1 VTNSDPVLLLRDLR
15 WSYRLPARGPLQL
28 LGLRPRPAVP
38 VLDGLDLTVHAGEA
52 VGLVGT
58 NGAGKSTTLRLAAGI
73 LRPRH
78 GEVLV
83 RGRVRALL
91 ELGAGFDPSR
101 SGWANACFL
110 ADVLDVDRTVLEAH
124 RDEVEAMVGATL
136 DRELRTYSQGMVLK
150 LAFAVSTL
158 DAPDLLLVDEA
169 FLVGDAF
176 FRGRALETVRRLRA
190 RGTAV
195 IFAGHDLEVVRKLC
209 DRAVWLEG
217 GRCRAD
223 GSPEEVLADYL
234 GGGATGVGEGPLR
247 GLALESDGALRPGG
261 RLRIHF
267 ELDASSAAAV
277 CVGLRVFTADGS
289 ELAGLRGPTLLMPPG
304 PSRRTLEIPALPLA
318 PGAYRLEAGVVDQHG
333 NVLARQP
340 DAARLR
346 VLGDGAGR
354 GPVDLG
360 ARWARAGDGVVR
372 VAA

>member
-1 VTNSDPVLLLRDLR
+1 MIEPTPVLVLRDLR
-15 WSYRLPARGPLQL
+15 WSYRLPARHPLEF
-28 LGLRPRPAVP
+28 LGLRPRRETC
-38 VLDGLDLTVHAGEA
+38 VLDGLDLEVRPGEA
-52 VGLVGT
+52 LGLVGG

-78 GEVLV
+78 GSVLV

-110 ADVLDVDRTVLEAH
+110 ADVLEVDAATLEAQ
-124 RDEVEAMVGATL
+124 RQAVEELVGADL
-136 DRELRTYSQGMVLK
+136 QRPLRTYSQGMILK

-190 RGTAV
+190 AGTAV
-195 IFAGHDLEVVRKLC
+195 IFAGHDLEVVRRLC
-209 DRAVWLEG
+209 DRAVWLDG
-217 GRCRAD
+217 GRLRSD

-234 GGGATGVGEGPLR
+234 GAGAGPSHGPLA
-247 GLALESDGALRPGG
+247 GLTLESDGPARPGA
-261 RLRIHF
+261 RLAVHF
-267 ELDASSAAAV
+267 DLDAPVAAAAH
-277 CVGLRVFTADGS
+277 VGLRIFTADGL
-289 ELAGLRGPTLLMPPG
+289 ELAGMRGPTLLMPAG
-304 PSRRTLEIPALPLA
+304 PSRRTLEVPALPLA
-318 PGAYRLEAGVVDQHG
+318 PGAYRLEAGVVDQRG
-333 NVLARQP
+333 QVLARVP

-346 VLGDGAGR
+346 VLGDAAGR

-360 ARWARAGDGVVR
+360 ARWVRAIDQAGAP
-372 VAA
+372 AA